1 MQKQYVNPKK
11 IFDLL
16 QKKDTL
22 RRFRPSLPDGT
33 LYEKNRIYD
42 LPVDEIIP
50 NPMQPRKTFD
60 SVSLAA
66 LADSIQKHGLLQPI
80 SVRMIAKPLGKVY
93 FELIAGER
101 RLRAVKMLGLS
112 VISAQIVDI
121 TENESGEMAL
131 IENIMRE
138 DLSMFEYAA
147 MLRKLIDKY
156 EISQE
161 NLAEKLSTSQSNI
174 ANKLRLLR
182 LSPSER
188 ELILENRLSERHAR
202 AVLRIEDSVKREE
215 ALKEIIRQS
224 MNVSESEIFC
234 ERIRIEENTGKK
246 REIGR
251 KTKCYIKDIRFF
263 CNTIDKAV
271 ESMKNAGIIATSV
284 RNDRENSV
292 EIVITIPKTFDRK
305 PSA

>member
-1 MQKQYVNPKK
+1 MKRV
-11 IFDLL
+11 
-16 QKKDTL
+16 
-22 RRFRPSLPDGT
+22 RSSLPDGT
-33 LYEKNRIYD
+33 PYEKNRIYD

-80 SVRMIAKPLGKVY
+80 SVRMIANPLGKVY
-93 FELIAGER
+93 FELIAGDR
-101 RLRAVKMLGLS
+101 RLRAVKMLGFS

-202 AVLRIEDSVKREE
+202 AVLRIEDSAKREE

-234 ERIRIEENTGKK
+234 ERIRAEENTGKK

-251 KTKCYIKDIRFF
+251 KTKCYIKDIRIF